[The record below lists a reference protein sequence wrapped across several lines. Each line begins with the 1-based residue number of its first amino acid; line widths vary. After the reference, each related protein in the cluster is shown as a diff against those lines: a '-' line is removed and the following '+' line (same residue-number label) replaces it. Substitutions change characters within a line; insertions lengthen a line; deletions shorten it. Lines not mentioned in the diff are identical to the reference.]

1 MSAKVVRVCP
11 ACRRPAQNRPLPPEG
26 FWQEQVLQ
34 RIGMY
39 PYRCE
44 ACGVRFFRKV
54 KVGEG
59 GLGEARYQTPTR
71 SPAPPLKRPV
81 SAPADSPVSAPAVT
95 PASVPADRPGKP
107 KAVQLPLEP
116 RRTAGQGKPDRPDQ
130 IPKVVAPPEATGDAL
145 SHDDFVD
152 LIDHISRSEERK
164 GLTVSEEEDEEN

>member
-1 MSAKVVRVCP
+1 
-11 ACRRPAQNRPLPPEG
+11 
-26 FWQEQVLQ
+26 
-34 RIGMY
+34 
-39 PYRCE
+39 
-44 ACGVRFFRKV
+44 
-54 KVGEG
+54 
-59 GLGEARYQTPTR
+59 
-71 SPAPPLKRPV
+71 
-81 SAPADSPVSAPAVT
+81 
-95 PASVPADRPGKP
+95 VPADRPGKP